1 MSIIKLLTIRKQN
14 YEKDFYL
21 EGYVYPCGSYDI
33 PLKTGEFSHYISINI
48 EESELYTDDEFLD
61 FLSNMSISFRMEFIN
76 KIITK
81 LKQQIETLSKNNQ
94 TIKFI
99 DVYEIQDKWKDAL
112 YIDNDFVFTDYNGY
126 PLVIRKLST
135 WINSI
140 M

>member
-21 EGYVYPCGSYDI
+21 EGYVYPGSSYDI

-48 EESELYTDDEFLD
+48 EKSEHYTDDEFLD

-81 LKQQIETLSKNNQ
+81 LK
-94 TIKFI
+94 
-99 DVYEIQDKWKDAL
+99 
-112 YIDNDFVFTDYNGY
+112 
-126 PLVIRKLST
+126 
-135 WINSI
+135 
-140 M
+140 

>member
-21 EGYVYPCGSYDI
+21 EGYVYPGSSYDI

-48 EESELYTDDEFLD
+48 EESEHYTDDEFLD

-99 DVYEIQDKWKDAL
+99 DVYEIQDKWKD
-112 YIDNDFVFTDYNGY
+112 
-126 PLVIRKLST
+126 
-135 WINSI
+135 
-140 M
+140 

>member
-1 MSIIKLLTIRKQN
+1 MSIIKLLIIRKQN

-21 EGYVYPCGSYDI
+21 EGYVYPGSSYDI

-48 EESELYTDDEFLD
+48 EESEHYTDDEFLD

-99 DVYEIQDKWKDAL
+99 DV
-112 YIDNDFVFTDYNGY
+112 
-126 PLVIRKLST
+126 
-135 WINSI
+135 
-140 M
+140 

>member
-1 MSIIKLLTIRKQN
+1 MSIILLTIRKQN

-21 EGYVYPCGSYDI
+21 EGYVYPGSSYDI

-48 EESELYTDDEFLD
+48 EESEHYTDDEFLD

-99 DVYEIQDKWKDAL
+99 DVYEIQDK
-112 YIDNDFVFTDYNGY
+112 
-126 PLVIRKLST
+126 
-135 WINSI
+135 
-140 M
+140 

>member
-21 EGYVYPCGSYDI
+21 EGYVYPGSSYDI

-48 EESELYTDDEFLD
+48 EESEHYTDDEFLD

-99 DVYEIQDKWKDAL
+99 DVYEIQDK
-112 YIDNDFVFTDYNGY
+112 
-126 PLVIRKLST
+126 
-135 WINSI
+135 
-140 M
+140 

>member
-21 EGYVYPCGSYDI
+21 EGYVYPGSSYDI

-48 EESELYTDDEFLD
+48 EESEHYTDDEFLD

-81 LKQQIETLSKNNQ
+81 LKQQIET
-94 TIKFI
+94 TKFH
-99 DVYEIQDKWKDAL
+99 KKDYVAL
-112 YIDNDFVFTDYNGY
+112 
-126 PLVIRKLST
+126 KLFSGT
-135 WINSI
+135 KFETLKKFHVN
-140 M
+140 